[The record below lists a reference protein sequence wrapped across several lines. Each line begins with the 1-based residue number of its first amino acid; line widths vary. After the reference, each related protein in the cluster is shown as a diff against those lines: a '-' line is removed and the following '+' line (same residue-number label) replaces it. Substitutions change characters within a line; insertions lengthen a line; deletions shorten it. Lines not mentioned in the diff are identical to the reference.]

1 MTGAPR
7 RKISRSV
14 ATRVL
19 ASYVMILIAFSLAA
33 GWSVLAQRRAAAEAN
48 LMRSGYFPLALA
60 VRDLV
65 AKQDT
70 WNSQLNHITTAKNP
84 ADIRVWFDFALR
96 IGRPKMFGEVK
107 AAINRTFNAS
117 GDDGARR
124 VGVELMLETGEIE
137 QFLAGD
143 AERLSRLFEALDRN
157 DQAAAERVRDEL
169 VTRGSQGLRRMSRLE
184 QRVQYR
190 VDVLLD
196 AARERERLAIRLLI
210 VLAGLTV
217 LVGILMA
224 LYARRV
230 LSPLALVTERAKAVA
245 SGDLKPRPAVDTKDE
260 IGELAKTFEGM
271 VSAIARANEQLVAAE
286 RLATIGKMAA
296 HVTHEIRNPLSSIA
310 LNLEL
315 LEEDLANA
323 PPEAQ
328 ALLKA
333 IGKEVDRLSAL
344 SGQYLAFARRQPL
357 RFESEDVGEIVRE
370 AADFV
375 RREFAQHKVEIAL
388 RVDPELP
395 RVNADEGQLKQAVF
409 NLLRNAREAMP
420 SGGEVTVSVV
430 RAVGGGVD
438 VTIEDQG
445 TGIDDEARARLF
457 EPFFTTKSHGTGLGL
472 AITRQIIEVHSG
484 SIACEPRH
492 GGPGTR
498 IWLHLPEAA
507 PLQAQLN
514 AGSGGSEGSRPS
526 GASDAS
532 DASDLLNE
540 EL

>member
-1 MTGAPR
+1 MKSGWR
-7 RKISRSV
+7 RKIRRSV

-33 GWSVLAQRRAAAEAN
+33 GWSVLAQRRAADEAN

-107 AAINRTFNAS
+107 AAINRTFNTS
-117 GDDGARR
+117 GDEAARL
-124 VGVELMLETGEIE
+124 VGVELMHETAAIE

-157 DQAAAERVRDEL
+157 DQVGAERARDEL
-169 VTRGSQGLRRMSRLE
+169 VTRGSQGLRRMNRLE

-190 VDVLLD
+190 VDELLD
-196 AARERERLAIRLLI
+196 AARERERLALHLLI
-210 VLAGLTV
+210 LLSGLTL

-245 SGDLKPRPAVDTKDE
+245 SGDLKPRPAVDTNDE
-260 IGELAKTFEGM
+260 IGELAKTFESM

-323 PPEAQ
+323 GPEAQ

-344 SGQYLAFARRQPL
+344 SGQYLAFARRRPL

-370 AADFV
+370 AVEFV
-375 RREFAQHKVEIAL
+375 RREFAQQKVTIDLHVE
-388 RVDPELP
+388 PELP
-395 RVNADEGQLKQAVF
+395 RVNADEAQLKQAIF

-420 SGGEVTVSVV
+420 SGGKVAVSVT
-430 RAVGGGVD
+430 RAEGGGVV

-445 TGIDDEARARLF
+445 TGIDEEARARLF

-484 SIACEPRH
+484 RIVCEPRAD
-492 GGPGTR
+492 GPGTR
-498 IWLHLPEAA
+498 IWFYLPEGAKVEPDVASLAHEQGQAA
-507 PLQAQLN
+507 ERESFVADEP
-514 AGSGGSEGSRPS
+514 
-526 GASDAS
+526 
-532 DASDLLNE
+532 
-540 EL
+540 

>member
-196 AARERERLAIRLLI
+196 AARERERLAIRLRI

-260 IGELAKTFEGM
+260 IGELAKTFEGTGERHRA
-271 VSAIARANEQLVAAE
+271 SQRAARGRRATRDDRQDGGARHARDQEPALVDRAE
-286 RLATIGKMAA
+286 PRAPRGGSRERTPRSPGAPQGD
-296 HVTHEIRNPLSSIA
+296 RQGGR
-310 LNLEL
+310 
-315 LEEDLANA
+315 
-323 PPEAQ
+323 PPERALGAVPRVRAPAAAQ
-328 ALLKA
+328 VRER
-333 IGKEVDRLSAL
+333 GR
-344 SGQYLAFARRQPL
+344 
-357 RFESEDVGEIVRE
+357 GEIVRE

-492 GGPGTR
+492 GGPGR
-498 IWLHLPEAA
+498 
-507 PLQAQLN
+507 
-514 AGSGGSEGSRPS
+514 GSGFTFRRRRRYRLS
-526 GASDAS
+526 
-532 DASDLLNE
+532 
-540 EL
+540 